1 VTHPPDIVRFFDLVQ
16 PWSAAYVHSTFAFVA
31 LLHENEYVILAGR
44 LRLSR
49 KTDAERKLAVVT
61 PNVVAAEVSMAG
73 DVETMT
79 SFVHSAL
86 SDSHLL
92 VGEHLLRFPKDNT
105 SGYST
110 YHDHA
115 SSTYRNW
122 KRSAHIECLRLMGAR
137 RWDLINSRL
146 PTLERELLP
155 EGYRGLDDLMA
166 EFGFGLSDADMA
178 CIEISAEPV
187 LEISETAKLCGPTA
201 EIEVRAPNRLATEPV
216 TLTLADAQSDGRSYR
231 RSIRGKD
238 LDWSRA
244 EHDWIGRCTIEVPEQ
259 SILICRALYAGSLH
273 DETEL
278 FDPNALPNL
287 RRTLVELADPGLQR
301 LRGPLTAPKTNQ
313 EQNDFEAGIAVLLY
327 MLGFNTVRVG
337 GIKKLSEAVDIFAL
351 TPSGRVLV
359 VECTTAVLDP
369 KDKLGKLLARIDHAN
384 ERLSAANLRFRP
396 EQVTGVVVIPKM
408 RRELGIEWKSANE
421 RGVLILCRPE
431 IEQALERTRFSP
443 NADKVLD
450 DWLRLGLSEV
460 LTMGLKSVDSS

>member
-1 VTHPPDIVRFFDLVQ
+1 MTHTPDIARFFELVQ
-16 PWSAAYVHSTFAFVA
+16 PWSAAYAHSTFSFVA
-31 LLHENEYVILAGR
+31 ILHENEHVILAGR

-49 KTDAERKLAVVT
+49 RTDAMRKLPVVT

-86 SDSHLL
+86 SNSHFP
-92 VGEHLLRFPKDNT
+92 VGEHLLKFPKDTT
-105 SGYST
+105 SSYSA

-115 SSTYRNW
+115 SSPYRSWQRTTY
-122 KRSAHIECLRLMGAR
+122 IECLRLMGAR

-146 PTLERELLP
+146 PDLERELLP
-155 EGYRGLDDLMA
+155 EGYRSLHGLME
-166 EFGFGLSDADMA
+166 EFGFGLPDADMVS
-178 CIEISAEPV
+178 IEINADPV
-187 LEISETAKLCGPTA
+187 LEISEDSKLRGSIV
-201 EIEVRAPNRLATEPV
+201 EIELRASVRLTTEPV
-216 TLTLADAQSDGRSYR
+216 TLTLADAQSDGRAFR

-238 LDWSRA
+238 LDWLRTDR
-244 EHDWIGRCTIEVPEQ
+244 DWIGRCTIAVPEQ

-278 FDPNALPNL
+278 LDPDALPNL

-301 LRGPLTAPKTNQ
+301 LRGPLIAPKTNQ

-327 MLGFNTVRVG
+327 MLGFDTVRVG

-369 KDKLGKLLARIDHAN
+369 KDKLGKLLARMDQAN
-384 ERLSAANLRFRP
+384 ERLSAANPRFRP

-408 RRELGIEWKSANE
+408 RSDLGIEWKSANE

-431 IEQALERTRFSP
+431 IEQALERTRLSP
-443 NADKVLD
+443 NADRVLD
-450 DWLRLGLSEV
+450 DWLRLGLTEV